1 MMAFSS
7 SAGNTG
13 ARHLMF
19 TVNLDPETLDSPH
32 LEELLDRYNELW
44 EDRVVFEINERITTN
59 YTTRLKDLQ
68 VDFNLRYCADDV
80 NSWSPAAKSALYDRV
95 ELSKVGNA
103 SSRELIGELSKVD
116 YSTFQTA
123 MRQRGD
129 DAEKAIESIASH
141 RIAGKPLIVEGIA
154 QKNYLRF
161 LTRHW
166 SVDRHGLLFGQGY
179 DLNPGPPWDAWTLDL
194 RTFGLA
200 GGHLLHE
207 KRSTRRR

>member
-1 MMAFSS
+1 
-7 SAGNTG
+7 
-13 ARHLMF
+13 
-19 TVNLDPETLDSPH
+19 
-32 LEELLDRYNELW
+32 
-44 EDRVVFEINERITTN
+44 
-59 YTTRLKDLQ
+59 
-68 VDFNLRYCADDV
+68 V

-95 ELSKVGNA
+95 
-103 SSRELIGELSKVD
+103 ELSKVD

-154 QKNYLRF
+154 QRNYLRF

-166 SVDRHGLLFGQGY
+166 SVDRHGPLFGQGY